1 MKCAANFSRAKGY
14 VKLYA
19 FDGFLTTFMTCLLT
33 IIFLMGFK
41 WGINGYLSAI
51 IITDA
56 LSALFLFFQ
65 QDCIKILNLRD

>member
-56 LSALFLFFQ
+56 LSSLVFIFLSKAVQ
-65 QDCIKILNLRD
+65 KYQI